1 MDACPAWK
9 RLLWPRPATRS
20 KRPARRR
27 SEGMRGIAKPLWLV
41 EMIAVW
47 GYVQRNYFLTKRYFM
62 WEIVWLTF
70 TTVNAMSITFIG
82 AGVDQVGGGEGTD
95 TERLMTFLLVGA
107 LIWSYLSMIFDILS
121 ETVQWER
128 WEGTIEY
135 TFMSPTS
142 RVTHL
147 LGMGVYAIV
156 YGILRTALVLGVAML
171 AFDLD
176 LGNANYVAALAV
188 LAVCSISL
196 VGFGVVAAVMPL
208 LSPEK
213 GQQVTYIVSALLLLV
228 SGVYYEVDVLP
239 GWMQSLATVS
249 PVTYGL
255 EGSRAALQDGAGVAQ
270 LWDSIWP
277 LLVMGVV
284 FVPLGIWIFHLGE
297 RYAKRTGK
305 LKRSG

>member
-1 MDACPAWK
+1 MHNMLK
-9 RLLWPRPATRS
+9 PR
-20 KRPARRR
+20 
-27 SEGMRGIAKPLWLV
+27 WLV
-41 EMIAVW
+41 EVIAVW

-62 WEIVWLTF
+62 WELVWLTF

-82 AGVDQVGGGEGTD
+82 AGVELVGGGEGTD

-107 LIWSYLSMIFDILS
+107 LIWSYLSMIFDVLS

-147 LGMGVYAIV
+147 LGMGVYAVV
-156 YGILRTALVLGVAML
+156 YGIARTAVVLGVAML

-176 LGNANYVAALAV
+176 LSQANYWAALVV

-228 SGVYYEVDVLP
+228 SGVYYPVQVLP
-239 GWMQSLATVS
+239 DWMQVIAQYS
-249 PVTYGL
+249 PVTYAL
-255 EGSRAALQDGAGVAQ
+255 EGSRAALQDGVGLSQ
-270 LWDSIWP
+270 LWGSIWP
-277 LLVMGVV
+277 LLVMGAV
-284 FVPLGIWIFHLGE
+284 FVPMGLFVFNLGE
-297 RYAKRTGK
+297 SYAKRTGK